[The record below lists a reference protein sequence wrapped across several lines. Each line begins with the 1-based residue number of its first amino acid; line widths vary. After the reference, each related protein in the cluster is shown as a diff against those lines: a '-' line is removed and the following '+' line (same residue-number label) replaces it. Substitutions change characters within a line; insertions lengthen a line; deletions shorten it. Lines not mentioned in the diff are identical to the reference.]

1 MIAEISAVVGILK
14 ALNEGISTVKES
26 GSHLTGLSGVFD
38 GLTKSKAAVEQ
49 IESEVNEGHHIITQ
63 EEALQLAWAKND
75 IREKEKELKK
85 ITPRQVWRDMLAIQ
99 HKSLMEDKQRREK
112 ARLAKNR
119 AITKRD
125 EMVKNVVGVLFIAV
139 FGGAV
144 WYAIQVMKVLGE

>member
-1 MIAEISAVVGILK
+1 M
-14 ALNEGISTVKES
+14 
-26 GSHLTGLSGVFD
+26 
-38 GLTKSKAAVEQ
+38 EQ

-139 FGGAV
+139 LGGAV
-144 WYAIQVMKVLGE
+144 WYAIEVMKVLGE